1 MISFLRGKLVSAT
14 PTQAIVDCNGVGYEL
29 AIPLSSVDKLPQ
41 AGGDVRILVYYHVV
55 AMEGMPQLY
64 GFMTEGERELFR
76 LLISVT
82 KVGPK
87 AALLILGGM
96 SAIALKGAIVS
107 NDVKSLSKI
116 KGVGAKTAERL
127 CVELRDKIGEI
138 GGLEAAGAKHALTA
152 EEQKLNDAILAM
164 ISLGYKQ
171 LEAHKAIRAA
181 MERLG
186 PSATVEELVRQALKS
201 A

>member
-14 PTQAIVDCNGVGYEL
+14 PAQVVLDCNGVGYEI
-29 AIPLSSVDKLPQ
+29 AIPLSSFDKLP
-41 AGGDVRILVYYHVV
+41 AVGGDVRILTYLHVRED
-55 AMEGMPQLY
+55 AHQLY
-64 GFMTEGERELFR
+64 GFMTEQERELFK
-76 LLISVT
+76 LLLSVSGI
-82 KVGPK
+82 GPK
-87 AALLILGGM
+87 IALTVLGGM
-96 SAIALKGAIVS
+96 SAVALKGAIVS

-138 GGLEAAGAKHALTA
+138 GALEAAAARHALTA

-164 ISLGYKQ
+164 VSLGYKQ

-181 MERLG
+181 FDRLG
-186 PSATVEELVRQALKS
+186 ADAKVEELVRQALK
-201 A
+201 AM